1 MFGVDEPETAAEAGT
16 EDAAAENA
24 EDADVGE

>member
-16 EDAAAENA
+16 EDTAAENA
-24 EDADVGE
+24 DGADVGE